1 MIGRWLLWLPVGICA
16 VLAPCSAMAANG
28 IPENAA
34 NGDPCGG
41 IRPCD
46 LGGNFTIDEMPKQK
60 PARYGV
66 FVSRAAFG
74 KRW

>member
-1 MIGRWLLWLPVGICA
+1 
-16 VLAPCSAMAANG
+16 MAANG